1 MHIIYGHCAVGG
13 AERTTEKTR
22 ALQQAEITSACSV
35 AVLNKAGVVCASMC
49 VAAQKARAAQA
60 AALFVRHAA

>member
-22 ALQQAEITSACSV
+22 ALQQEPYSKQKLRPHAE
-35 AVLNKAGVVCASMC
+35 
-49 VAAQKARAAQA
+49 
-60 AALFVRHAA
+60 